1 MPPSST
7 RGTRARGTS
16 SKRSASP
23 KKKLTLREELIAAGK
38 KREGPAAVD
47 PDAILAEA
55 QATLGLIDTAMDGMA
70 DAADAAQLRLAIEM
84 GSTPDQ
90 IEEMKARL
98 AARKV
103 SKLAAQGRTAPTRV
117 VPIVEIQASA
127 QTKDVQPTN
136 VSASE
141 HPHLDKWLKS
151 RPKGWRAPQDAK
163 TRTKALQDGAPP
175 APESLMRCWDCF
187 PDLPPAT
194 GFDWL
199 GRGSPGE
206 KDRPGQ
212 PMKRF
217 LQPGPHRACSAAALP
232 PPLH

>member
-16 SKRSASP
+16 SKDRSASP

-38 KREGPAAVD
+38 KREGPAVD
-47 PDAILAEA
+47 PDAVLAEA
-55 QATLGLIDTAMDGMA
+55 RATIGRIDTALDGMA
-70 DAADAAQLRLAIEM
+70 DAADAAQLKLAIEM

-90 IEEMKARL
+90 IEDLSARL
-98 AARKV
+98 AARKA
-103 SKLAAQGRTAPTRV
+103 SKLAAQGRTAPSV
-117 VPIVEIQASA
+117 AP
-127 QTKDVQPTN
+127 N
-136 VSASE
+136 VLASE
-141 HPHLDKWLKS
+141 EPPNSDKLLKA
-151 RPKGWRAPQDAK
+151 RPRGWRAPQDAK

-175 APESLMRCWDCF
+175 APESLMRCFDCF

-217 LQPGPHRACSAAALP
+217 LQPGPHRACSAGALP
-232 PPLH
+232 LCCTPTR